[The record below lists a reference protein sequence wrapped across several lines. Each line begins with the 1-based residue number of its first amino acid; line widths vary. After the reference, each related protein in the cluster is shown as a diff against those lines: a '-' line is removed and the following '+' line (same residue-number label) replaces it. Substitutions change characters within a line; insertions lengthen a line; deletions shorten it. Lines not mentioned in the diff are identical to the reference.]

1 YEVIE
6 KFKKHDPNLVVM
18 SVQEAITLIEDEIS
32 THETSI
38 SFYELTKRKND
49 ERLASI
55 SKLGGQCPTCDN
67 VITEDHIKSC
77 REVYAQELQKYE
89 SSYLYA
95 KQRLKELTSALKS
108 EQANLTSKVNFI
120 RDMMDIKNGAIKEL
134 QRAL

>member
-1 YEVIE
+1 
-6 KFKKHDPNLVVM
+6 
-18 SVQEAITLIEDEIS
+18 
-32 THETSI
+32 
-38 SFYELTKRKND
+38 
-49 ERLASI
+49 
-55 SKLGGQCPTCDN
+55 CPTCDN

-134 QRAL
+134 QRALDQIITKEQLKAILERDLAREEAALLKAETEQHIFTDIFKVKTEKAVQL